1 MSETSPEP
9 TTFAEVNER
18 LARIADEVHDKDL
31 SLEKSLDLYEEAV
44 RLSNDALLLV
54 QKPIFSPE
62 ESATLSELRFN
73 DPLEEE
79 SAVPGDA
86 SPTISDLQREP
97 GTEPQAPQAPGT
109 DVQVEPGTESQVS
122 QTSGTDS
129 QVEPG
134 TESESRIGSR
144 TELGSGDSPGA
155 EDSPWTETGR

>member
-1 MSETSPEP
+1 MNETSPEP

-44 RLSNDALLLV
+44 RLSNDALLLI

-62 ESATLSELRFN
+62 ESATLTELRSS
-73 DPLEEE
+73 DPLEEG
-79 SAVPGDA
+79 SAVSGDVP
-86 SPTISDLQREP
+86 PTTSGVQREP
-97 GTEPQAPQAPGT
+97 GTESQVPQASGT
-109 DVQVEPGTESQVS
+109 DVQVEPGTESQAS

-134 TESESRIGSR
+134 TESESRAESE
-144 TELGSGDSPGA
+144 TEPGSGDSSGA
-155 EDSPWTETGR
+155 EDSPRTETGR

>member
-86 SPTISDLQREP
+86 SPTISDVQR
-97 GTEPQAPQAPGT
+97 
-109 DVQVEPGTESQVS
+109 EPGTESQVS